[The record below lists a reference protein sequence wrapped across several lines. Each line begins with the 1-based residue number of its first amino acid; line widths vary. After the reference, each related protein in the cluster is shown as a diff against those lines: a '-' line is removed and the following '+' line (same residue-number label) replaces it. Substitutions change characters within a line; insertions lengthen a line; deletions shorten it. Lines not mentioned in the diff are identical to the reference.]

1 MRWAL
6 SLSRAGFP
14 VYVFKASAIA
24 ARLQETDEI
33 GVEPAASVAIYET
46 NCGPYFSK
54 EIYDVTVMEREA
66 YDNPEITGKIRWL
79 PEEKVEI
86 RDDEGG
92 GEN

>member
-14 VYVFKASAIA
+14 VHVFKASAIA

-54 EIYDVTVMEREA
+54 EIHDV
-66 YDNPEITGKIRWL
+66 TGKIRWL

-86 RDDEGG
+86 KGDEGNAEG
-92 GEN
+92 